1 MPRGRRPRKAVKGL
15 DLQGL
20 RDRHSLMAEFPDVAD
35 PGLYRGDSWRPH
47 FERLRRED
55 PVHYHPE
62 SPYGPYWSVS
72 RYADIMTVELDHA
85 AYSSASELGGIQ
97 IADPPR
103 GQELPN
109 FIRMDPP
116 RHTAQ
121 RKTVAPIV
129 APSNLANME
138 ALIRQ
143 RTAAVL
149 DGLPRGEV
157 FDWADR
163 VSTEL
168 TAMMLA
174 TLFDFPQVERRK
186 LTHWSDVAIANIAAE
201 DAVVKSEAERMAELR
216 QMAETM
222 AALWKERAAQPPTFD
237 LISMMAH
244 GEATRAMPLN
254 EFIGN
259 FALLIV
265 GGNDT
270 TRNSMTGGL
279 IAALENPGEIDR
291 VRADKSLL
299 SSLVSEIIRWQTPV
313 IHMRRTAARDAE
325 LAGKNIKKGDKVV
338 MWYVSGNRD
347 EAAIDDAEAFRVGRP
362 RARHHLSFGAGIH
375 RCVGDRLAELQLKI
389 LWEEM
394 LARDLWVEIVG
405 PPVRL
410 YSNFIRGIRA
420 LPVTL
425 R

>member
-1 MPRGRRPRKAVKGL
+1 
-15 DLQGL
+15 
-20 RDRHSLMAEFPDVAD
+20 MADFPDVAD
-35 PGLYRGDSWRPH
+35 PGLYRGDSWRAP
-47 FERLRRED
+47 FDRLRRED
-55 PVHYHPE
+55 PVHFHPD

-72 RYADIMTVELDHA
+72 RHADIMAVELDHST
-85 AYSSASELGGIQ
+85 YSSASELGGIQ
-97 IADPPR
+97 IADQPK

-138 ALIRQ
+138 GLIRE

-149 DGLPRGEV
+149 DDLPRGEV
-157 FDWADR
+157 FDWVDR
-163 VSTEL
+163 VSSEL

-174 TLFDFPQVERRK
+174 TLFDFPQAERRK
-186 LTHWSDVAIANIAAE
+186 LTRWSDVAIANIAAE

-216 QMAETM
+216 QMADTM
-222 AALWKERAAQPPTFD
+222 AALWKERAGRPRTFD

-279 IAALENPGEIDR
+279 IAALESPGEIDK
-291 VRADKSLL
+291 VRSDKSLL
-299 SSLVSEIIRWQTPV
+299 PSLVSEIIRWQTPV
-313 IHMRRTAARDAE
+313 IHMRRTATRGVE
-325 LAGKNIKKGDKVV
+325 LAGKAIKKGDKVV

-347 EAAIDDAEAFRVGRP
+347 EAAIDDPEVFRVGRP

-375 RCVGDRLAELQLKI
+375 RCVGDRLAELQLRI

-394 LARDLWVEIVG
+394 LARDLRVEIVG

-420 LPVTL
+420 LPV
-425 R
+425 RIS